1 MIFLP
6 QRYLGYE
13 NEISQ
18 WDTINHSNQLV
29 QIDWTK
35 WLCVCIENKIRITM
49 KEFITLF
56 YVSRE
61 WEKDELEF
69 MFKYDQKCKWSH
81 APTLIYSVMWHGFI
95 QINLLIISDGYHII
109 IK

>member
-1 MIFLP
+1 M
-6 QRYLGYE
+6 GYE
-13 NEISQ
+13 NRNSQ
-18 WDTINHSNQLV
+18 SDTTNHSNWLV

-35 WLCVCIENKIRITM
+35 WLCVYVENKIRKTI

-56 YVSRE
+56 YNSRE
-61 WEKDELEF
+61 WEKDELEI
-69 MFKYDQKCKWSH
+69 MFKLWSKCKWFH

-95 QINLLIISDGYHII
+95 QIILLSISDGYQII